1 MDVAIIGLGHAFQ
14 KQYNALKIN
23 ERISDVELCDINP
36 QKIKKYNCNNNYLT
50 LKSSDVI
57 IATSPILH
65 LEMTKQM
72 THLNKRI
79 ILEKPVVIS
88 LDELKELKKFINK
101 DNYYNSLHF
110 AFGVE
115 IEYFINNINL
125 KPKKIYCYISDNYVS
140 NNKIKM
146 KANSLCGSY
155 LDETINPLSALAR
168 IYGYDIIFIS
178 NEKKKYSDDKYDY
191 YSISNF
197 TISNIPLTIEVLWNN
212 KKSQKYIDLEYDNYV
227 IRLDSMNQKVINM
240 TTKEILFSGN
250 GDRMTNHYIGVYN
263 DYIKN
268 GSNLESS
275 MKLHEEILKGV

>member
-1 MDVAIIGLGHAFQ
+1 MDVAIIGLGHAFL
-14 KQYNALKIN
+14 KQYNALKTN

-36 QKIKKYNCNNNYLT
+36 KKIKKYNCNNNYLT
-50 LKSSDVI
+50 LKANDVI

-72 THLNKRI
+72 ALLNKRI
-79 ILEKPVVIS
+79 ILEKPIVVS
-88 LDELKELKKFINK
+88 LDELKELKKFITK

-110 AFGVE
+110 AYGLE

-125 KPKKIYCYISDNYVS
+125 RPKKIYCYISDNYVS
-140 NNKIKM
+140 NNKIKK
-146 KANSLCGSY
+146 KAISLCGSY

-168 IYGYDIIFIS
+168 IYGYDINYIS
-178 NEKKKYSDDKYDY
+178 NKKKKYLNDKYDY
-191 YSISNF
+191 YSISKF
-197 TISNIPLTIEVLWNN
+197 TISNIPLTIEVMWNN
-212 KKSQKYIDLEYDNYV
+212 KKSQKYIDLEYDDYV

-240 TTKEILFSGN
+240 TTKEILFSGSD
-250 GDRMTNHYIGVYN
+250 DRMTNHYIGVYN

-275 MKLHEEILKGV
+275 IKLYEEILKGV